1 MGKVPQRHKFF
12 ALYCNGVEYVDIVQ
26 EDCSGVLLLFKM
38 SAFFPAKTM
47 CSSVPS
53 LMRNTELLFLKNIK
67 SF

>member
-47 CSSVPS
+47 PPGTSVHGVS
-53 LMRNTELLFLKNIK
+53 QARILE
-67 SF
+67 